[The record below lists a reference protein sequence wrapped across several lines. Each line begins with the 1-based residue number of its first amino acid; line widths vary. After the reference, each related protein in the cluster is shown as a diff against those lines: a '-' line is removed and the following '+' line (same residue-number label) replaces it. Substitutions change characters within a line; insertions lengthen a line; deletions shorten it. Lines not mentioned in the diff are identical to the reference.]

1 LLGCYSPYQLGYLG
15 SELNRKVFEP
25 CGATKQADPG
35 DYLSYGGLADFGIVI
50 V

>member
-1 LLGCYSPYQLGYLG
+1 LEAS
-15 SELNRKVFEP
+15 SFEP